1 MKNNRLEQIE
11 RILRVQKEASV
22 MELASRLK
30 VSDMTIRRD
39 LIELEQK
46 GIVDIMEGL
55 LSLPKNPKACFQPK
69 TRKSAR
75 RVKQR

>member
-11 RILRVQKEASV
+11 QILRVQKEAGV

-39 LIELEQK
+39 LI
-46 GIVDIMEGL
+46 
-55 LSLPKNPKACFQPK
+55 
-69 TRKSAR
+69 
-75 RVKQR
+75 

>member
-11 RILRVQKEASV
+11 QILRVQKEAGV

-46 GIVDIMEGL
+46 GIV
-55 LSLPKNPKACFQPK
+55 
-69 TRKSAR
+69 AR
-75 RVKQR
+75 YHGGASIS